1 VNTNDTIAACAS
13 APGRSSRAVI
23 RVFGPGSA
31 GIFARVCGRVPEH
44 RAALAVRIDL
54 GGGVKLP
61 ALAAWYARGGSYSG
75 DAGFELLVPGNSTLV
90 ERVMGRLLACEGVR
104 RAEPGE
110 FTARAL
116 LSGRLSMAEAE
127 AVGLLIAARSRE
139 QLESARLALAG
150 ELGGA
155 FRAWFDELTT
165 LAALVEAGI
174 DFTDQED
181 VVAISAASLR
191 ERLGAVRDDL
201 RLRLGAERGV
211 ERAREGVRVALFGRP
226 NAGKSTLFNV
236 LLGRERSVASEVAGS
251 TRDVIAEELKCPGLG
266 DVVLMDLAGLDAG
279 VSGLSA
285 LESQRIARAALA
297 EADVGLWC
305 DPSGKFESDP
315 SVVIPTRVI
324 RVRTFADQPGV
335 GAEGMRVCALDGYG
349 LDALRAAITDLAW
362 EASGAAGLRAG
373 VSPRQRRVMLELAG
387 SLDAALEACAGDG
400 QRLREPEVV
409 AELLREALDRG
420 AELLG
425 RVGVEELLGRVF
437 AAFCVGK

>member
-1 VNTNDTIAACAS
+1 MNTNDTIAACAS

-23 RVFGPGSA
+23 RVFGPGSGA
-31 GIFARVCGRVPEH
+31 VFARLCGLVPE
-44 RAALAVRIDL
+44 RRCALAVRVDL

-75 DAGFELLVPGNSTLV
+75 DAGFELLVPGNATLV
-90 ERVMGRLLACEGVR
+90 ERVMGRLLAFEGVR

-150 ELGGA
+150 ELGAA

-226 NAGKSTLFNV
+226 NAGKSTLFNA
-236 LLGRERSVASEVAGS
+236 LLGRDRSVASEVAGS
-251 TRDVIAEELKCPGLG
+251 TRDVIAEALKCPGLG
-266 DVVLMDLAGLDAG
+266 DVVLLDLAGLDAG

-285 LESQRIARAALA
+285 LESQRIARATLA

-305 DPSGKFESDP
+305 DPSGKFEMDAGL
-315 SVVIPTRVI
+315 VI
-324 RVRTFADQPGV
+324 
-335 GAEGMRVCALDGYG
+335 DGYG

-387 SLDAALEACAGDG
+387 SLESALQACAGDG
-400 QRLREPEVV
+400 PRLREPEVV